1 VDFVAP
7 ALATASRLGRFL
19 QPPVCGGGG
28 GAVAPADDATMPL
41 TLAAASDDF
50 SASVRRRFRG
60 AQTDFSRSRKDMA
73 ASLL

>member
-1 VDFVAP
+1 
-7 ALATASRLGRFL
+7 
-19 QPPVCGGGG
+19 VCGGGG